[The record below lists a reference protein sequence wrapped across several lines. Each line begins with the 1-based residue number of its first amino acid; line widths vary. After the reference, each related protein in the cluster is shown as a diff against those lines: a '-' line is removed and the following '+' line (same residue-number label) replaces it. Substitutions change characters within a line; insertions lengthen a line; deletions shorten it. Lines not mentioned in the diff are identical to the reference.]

1 MQLINRYIY
10 AVTHRLPEKKRRD
23 IGEEL
28 RSIIEDMLEQYQ
40 GPEPQAEKVT
50 KVLEELGNPDTL
62 AKNYRGAKQYLI
74 GPGLYNTYLTVLK
87 IMLGG
92 VFIGISIAGLVGSV
106 LNQGQN
112 IAEAIG
118 SYIGTLFAALMQSFA
133 WVTIGFAIAEYHGA
147 RIPQTDEGTK
157 EWCVADLPD
166 IPDKKAVIPRS
177 ESIAG
182 IVFTTL
188 FLILFWSALHL
199 IGAGYFTEETG
210 LVIVPVFNLNM
221 VGTIRW
227 LVSASFIIGIA
238 KETLKLIFGRW
249 SLKLALLVVGLSL
262 ISLILAMV
270 FLSNPDIW
278 NPNFIAEYSSRLD
291 PNIDLARIWEMVT
304 KNIVFVVILGFL
316 VDIVAVL
323 YKGIKHSL

>member
-1 MQLINRYIY
+1 MELINRYIH

-28 RSIIEDMLEQYQ
+28 RSIIEDMLEQHQ
-40 GPEPQAEKVT
+40 GPEPQEEKVC

-62 AKNYRGAKQYLI
+62 ANNYRGAKQYLI
-74 GPGLYNTYLTVLK
+74 GPGLYCTYLTVLK
-87 IMLGG
+87 IVLGG
-92 VFIGISIAGLVGSV
+92 VFIGVSIAGLVGSI
-106 LNQGQN
+106 LTQGQN

-118 SYIGTLFAALMQSFA
+118 SYISTVFAGLMQAFA
-133 WVTIGFAIAEYHGA
+133 WITIGFAIAEYHGA
-147 RIPQTDEGTK
+147 KIPQVEGVK
-157 EWCVADLPD
+157 EWSIADLPD

-188 FLILFWSALHL
+188 FLILFWSALNL
-199 IGAGYFTEETG
+199 IGVGYFTEETG

-262 ISLILAMV
+262 ISLLLAMV

-278 NPNFIAEYSSRLD
+278 NPNFIAEYSSHVD
-291 PNIDLARIWEMVT
+291 FNFDLVKIWEPVT
-304 KNIVFVVILGFL
+304 RNMVFVVALGF
-316 VDIVAVL
+316 IIEIITVL
-323 YKGIKHSL
+323 YKGIRYST